1 VDQRKKNAGRWSTAV
16 ETMAAMDHNATGV
29 DVLVST
35 APSKPPVASACE
47 VVGEKIP
54 TLTRRAEPRGPT
66 AADDG
71 SFDLQ
76 VHNRMLRILALEI
89 LDGRYDATGLPS
101 DVALQRRFRVSRSR
115 LRDVMRDLV
124 AKGFLTAE
132 MRIVA
137 VPAETPR
144 PFDPD
149 ALQGREAGENPV
161 FGEDLRAMCLGLECE
176 AARRA
181 ARRRSS
187 ADLAILQQCLADLA
201 ADPSS
206 LAARTIQRVFRLT
219 ICAVLGRSVA
229 RFASGLIEA
238 QPMLDAPWGQE
249 TIAARSKAMQ
259 RVFLAIR
266 DGDEAAAAAA
276 MRGVIG

>member
-1 VDQRKKNAGRWSTAV
+1 
-16 ETMAAMDHNATGV
+16 M
-29 DVLVST
+29 
-35 APSKPPVASACE
+35 ASASK
-47 VVGEKIP
+47 VLGEKIP
-54 TLTRRAEPRGPT
+54 TLTRRADARGPT
-66 AADDG
+66 AAND
-71 SFDLQ
+71 DLQ
-76 VHNRMLRILALEI
+76 IHDRMLRILALEI

-115 LRDVMRDLV
+115 LRDVMRNL
-124 AKGFLTAE
+124 ASKGFLTAD
-132 MRIVA
+132 MRTVA
-137 VPAETPR
+137 APAEQPG
-144 PFDPD
+144 PSDLD
-149 ALQGREAGENPV
+149 VLNGREAGENPV

-181 ARRRSS
+181 ARRRSGV
-187 ADLAILQQCLADLA
+187 DLAILQQCLADLA

-206 LAARTIQRVFRLT
+206 QAARTIQRVFRLT

-229 RFASGLIEA
+229 RFASGLIGA
-238 QPMLDAPWGQE
+238 QPLLDAPWERE
-249 TIAARSKAMQ
+249 TIAARAKAMQ

>member
-1 VDQRKKNAGRWSTAV
+1 
-16 ETMAAMDHNATGV
+16 MAAVDHNATGV

-35 APSKPPVASACE
+35 APSKPPLASARGA
-47 VVGEKIP
+47 VDEKIP
-54 TLTRRAEPRGPT
+54 TLMRRAEPRGPT
-66 AADDG
+66 SADDG

-101 DVALQRRFRVSRSR
+101 DMALQRRFQISRSG
-115 LRDVMRDLV
+115 LRSVKRDLV
-124 AKGFLTAE
+124 VKGFLTAE
-132 MRIVA
+132 MQPVA
-137 VPAETPR
+137 APPEP
-144 PFDPD
+144 PGSFDRG
-149 ALQGREAGENPV
+149 ALEGRKTGENPV
-161 FGEDLRAMCLGLECE
+161 FGEDLRSMCLGLECE

-181 ARRRSS
+181 ARQQSS
-187 ADLAILQQCLADLA
+187 VDLTALQQCLADLA

-229 RFASGLIEA
+229 RSVSGLIGA
-238 QPMLDAPWGQE
+238 QLLLEAPWGQE
-249 TIAARSKAMQ
+249 AIAARSRAMQ
-259 RVFLAIR
+259 GVFQAIC
-266 DGDEAAAAAA
+266 DGDEAAAAMA